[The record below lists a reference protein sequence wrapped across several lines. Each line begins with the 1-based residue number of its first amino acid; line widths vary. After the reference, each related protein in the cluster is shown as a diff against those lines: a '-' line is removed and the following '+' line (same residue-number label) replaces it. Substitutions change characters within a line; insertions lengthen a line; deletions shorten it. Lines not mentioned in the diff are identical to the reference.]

1 MPDAFGPV
9 SVVMPVRNAMPFL
22 DAAIESILAQTHQDF
37 ELILGDD
44 ASTDG
49 SGECLEEWAR
59 RDRRIRLLRHAGAA
73 FGPAGSANW
82 VTSAARNR
90 LIARMDADD
99 ISAPGRLRAQ
109 VQTFQCNPD
118 AVIVGGLSELIDAAG
133 RRVAGRDRSIFRNRR
148 CIFPCSHGSLM
159 FRREIFERVG
169 GYRREC
175 DYWEDVDLFLRMERE
190 GRVLILPEVLYRYRF
205 SPTSSRRVSDEARVT
220 RALDLSTRCLAA
232 YAEDRDYEG
241 LISESLRSPPVET
254 VSLSVVVL
262 VALEKLWRGRPR
274 AVFQSWAWRHASFES
289 RRHRLRIMIFF
300 AWLWLNPYSLRA
312 MFKLKTRFAD
322 WRARHH
328 VTDGSVHVWRDG
340 ARRHGRPAVRPHG
353 SVPIIGQG
361 ATPVEA
367 LPAVAAQLV
376 ATAGAERLHEQA

>member
-1 MPDAFGPV
+1 MADVFGPV
-9 SVVMPVRNAMPFL
+9 SVVMPVRNALPFL
-22 DAAIESILAQTHQDF
+22 DAAIESILSQSHQDF
-37 ELILGDD
+37 ELIVGDD

-49 SGECLEEWAR
+49 SGERLEEWAR

-73 FGPAGSANW
+73 FGPAGSSNW
-82 VTSAARNR
+82 VTSAARHE
-90 LIARMDADD
+90 LVARMDADD
-99 ISAPGRLRAQ
+99 ISTRDRLRAQ

-118 AVIVGGLSELIDAAG
+118 AVIVGGLSEIIDPTG

-205 SPTSSRRVSDEARVT
+205 SPTSSRQVSDEARVT
-220 RALDLSTRCLAA
+220 RALHLSTRCLSA
-232 YAEDRDYEG
+232 YAEGRDYEG
-241 LISESLRSPPVET
+241 LIEESFRRAPVDR

-262 VALEKLWRGRPR
+262 VALEKMWRGQPR
-274 AVFQSWAWRHASFES
+274 TTFKSWAWRHVSFER
-289 RRHRLRIMIFF
+289 RRHRVRIMIFF

-312 MFKLKTRFAD
+312 MFKLKARGAD

-328 VTDGSVHVWRDG
+328 VPDGSVHVWRGG
-340 ARRHGRPAVRPHG
+340 ALRNDRLARPQASG
-353 SVPIIGQG
+353 PIIGQG
-361 ATPVEA
+361 TTPVETF
-367 LPAVAAQLV
+367 PVE
-376 ATAGAERLHEQA
+376 AGALITAEAGARIHGQA

>member
-22 DAAIESILAQTHQDF
+22 DPAIESILAQTHQDF
-37 ELILGDD
+37 ELIVGDD
-44 ASTDG
+44 GSTDG
-49 SGECLEEWAR
+49 SGERLEEWAR
-59 RDRRIRLLRHAGAA
+59 RDRRIRLLRNAGPG
-73 FGPAGSANW
+73 FGPAGSSNW
-82 VTSAARNR
+82 VTRAARHK

-99 ISAPGRLRAQ
+99 ISTPDRLRAQ
-109 VQTFQCNPD
+109 VQTFICNPD
-118 AVIVGGLSELIDAAG
+118 AVIVGGLSEIIDATG

-190 GRVLILPEVLYRYRF
+190 GRVLILPEALYRYRF
-205 SPTSSRRVSDEARVT
+205 SPTSSRQVSDEARVT

-232 YAEDRDYEG
+232 YAEGRDYER
-241 LISESLRSPPVET
+241 LIEEKLRSPPVEK

-262 VALEKLWRGRPR
+262 VALEKLWRGQPR
-274 AVFQSWAWRHASFES
+274 ATFKSWAWRNVSFGR
-289 RRHRLRIMIFF
+289 RRHRVRIMIFF

-312 MFKLKTRFAD
+312 MFKLKARFAD
-322 WRARHH
+322 WRARHQ
-328 VTDGSVHVWRDG
+328 VPDGSVHVWRGG
-340 ARRHGRPAVRPHG
+340 ALRDDRPARLHASG
-353 SVPIIGQG
+353 LIIGQNV
-361 ATPVEA
+361 TPLEP
-367 LPAVAAQLV
+367 LPVV
-376 ATAGAERLHEQA
+376 AGALTTAEAGARIQEQA